1 MVSEEH
7 QGRLNR
13 ANPHPAEAGFCNFGG
28 AISARIRSYRAHHR
42 LFSQMTTC
50 GRKLAEVGG
59 GVKVFSQLLRGRRR
73 SNLPLQIVCGG
84 AAIADLAGPKKA
96 KGRSK
101 PAFERES

>member
-59 GVKVFSQLLRGRRR
+59 SVKVFSQLLRGATTIQPSAADCMRRR
-73 SNLPLQIVCGG
+73 SNRGFGG
-84 AAIADLAGPKKA
+84 AKKG
-96 KGRSK
+96 KRPVETGL
-101 PAFERES
+101 